1 MQKAADEATDDSAK
15 DTDKTNEDESWKAKK
30 VKVSIQGEEHE
41 ITLEEAINGYQRQ
54 QDYTRKT
61 QEAAELTR
69 AAQAERAQVKQELES
84 RVNSLNVLGAALYQE
99 YVGDQAKLAGLLET
113 DPHGYLRVKEQM
125 AQRQAL
131 LGQIEAHRQA
141 TQEYAINEQAKA
153 RAESLRLAEE
163 TLLDRLPEW
172 KDPGKRKAEST
183 DIANALVDAG
193 YTHDE
198 LKELID
204 PRALIVARKAALW
217 DKAQAAKAKATE
229 VTKPPAIPAKP
240 VKPGTAGKPE
250 KSAGAMKAADNY
262 RRNPNS
268 LDALAGFA
276 LERGI

>member
-1 MQKAADEATDDSAK
+1 MS
-15 DTDKTNEDESWKAKK
+15 
-30 VKVSIQGEEHE
+30 VQGEEHE
-41 ITLEEAINGYQRQ
+41 ITLEEATHGYMRE
-54 QDYTRKT
+54 QDYRRKT

-69 AAQAERAQVKQELES
+69 AAQAERAQIKQELDN
-84 RVNSLNVLGAALYQE
+84 RVNSLDVLGQALYQE

-125 AQRQAL
+125 AQRQNL

-141 TQEYAINEQAKA
+141 TQQYAINEQAKA
-153 RAESLRLAEE
+153 RSESLRLAEE
-163 TLLDRLPEW
+163 TLLERLPEW
-172 KDPGKRKAEST
+172 KDPGKRRAEST

-198 LKELID
+198 LIELID

-229 VTKPPAIPAKP
+229 VVKVEKTPPKP
-240 VKPGTAGKPE
+240 VTAGTAGKPE
-250 KSAGAMKAADNY
+250 KSASAVKAADNY